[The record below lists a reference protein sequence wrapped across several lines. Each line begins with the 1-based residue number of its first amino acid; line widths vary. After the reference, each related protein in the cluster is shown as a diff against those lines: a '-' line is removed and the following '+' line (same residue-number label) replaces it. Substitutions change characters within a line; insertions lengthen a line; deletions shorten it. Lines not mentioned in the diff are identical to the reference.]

1 MSLTPKQKKNLAIA
15 KMVEEIG
22 GGPGHISRQ
31 VRSHIRKVE
40 KRKRK
45 QFGVHP

>member
-1 MSLTPKQKKNLAIA
+1 MSLTRKQKKNLAVA
-15 KMVEEIG
+15 KMAEEIG
-22 GGPGHISRQ
+22 GGPGHISRH

-45 QFGVHP
+45 QFEVRT